1 MAAIKLAHP
10 VSKKERYRFIMTE
23 NKIIFRLEIKDNP
36 EYVFDFPK
44 DVLCGESD
52 FFNRNLQGD
61 RRGAE
66 ECFRVLREAQRKA
79 HREANMDLLEILSCW
94 LHTGELVFEEAIP
107 IERTDSEQ
115 DSEMEEGEV
124 ENGEWLDWAEDGLQR
139 LDRGNAKPDFNLI
152 LPAIIALY
160 TFALKYE
167 MPNLRKI
174 IIRKLEND
182 YLPGPRNLPSTEC
195 LANAYKQMLPDY
207 PPLVQ
212 LLVRYYV
219 GYCDLDNKSE
229 MRDALDVPKG
239 LLVEIAVELAQKAA
253 WLRKRPTLAV
263 EEVDDGW
270 FGSLDPCSIHEHAD
284 LAEEVACREKRAE
297 EYFSF
302 GL

>member
-1 MAAIKLAHP
+1 MAVIKLAHP
-10 VSKKERYRFIMTE
+10 VSKKERYRFTMTE

-94 LHTGELVFEEAIP
+94 LYTGELVFEEAIP
-107 IERTDSEQ
+107 IERTDSE
-115 DSEMEEGEV
+115 EER
-124 ENGEWLDWAEDGLQR
+124 LDWAEDGLQR
-139 LDRGNAKPDFNLI
+139 PDQGNAKPDFNLI
-152 LPAIIALY
+152 LPAIVALY
-160 TFALKYE
+160 AFALKYE

-182 YLPGPRNLPSTEC
+182 YPPGPGNLPSTEC
-195 LANAYKQMLPDY
+195 LTNAYKQMLPDY
-207 PPLVQ
+207 PPLMQ
-212 LLVRYYV
+212 LLVGYYV
-219 GYCDLDNKSE
+219 GYCDLDNENE
-229 MRDALDVPKG
+229 MRGALDVPKG
-239 LLVEIAVELAQKAA
+239 LLVEIAVELVQKAA
-253 WLRKRPTLAV
+253 WLRKRPALAV
-263 EEVDDGW
+263 EEADDGW

-284 LAEEVACREKRAE
+284 LVEEIACREKRAE

-302 GL
+302 EL

>member
-10 VSKKERYRFIMTE
+10 VNKKERYRFIMTE
-23 NKIIFRLEIKDNP
+23 NNITLKLEIKDDSG
-36 EYVFDFPK
+36 YVFDLPK

-94 LHTGELVFEEAIP
+94 LYTGELVFEEAIP
-107 IERTDSEQ
+107 IERTDSE
-115 DSEMEEGEV
+115 EER
-124 ENGEWLDWAEDGLQR
+124 LDWAEDGLQR
-139 LDRGNAKPDFNLI
+139 PDQGNAKPDFNLI
-152 LPAIIALY
+152 LPAIVALY
-160 TFALKYE
+160 AFALKYE

-182 YLPGPRNLPSTEC
+182 YPPGLGNLPSTEC
-195 LANAYKQMLPDY
+195 LVNAYKQMLPDY
-207 PPLVQ
+207 PPLIQ

-219 GYCDLDNKSE
+219 GYCDLDNENE

-270 FGSLDPCSIHEHAD
+270 FGSLDPCNIHEHAD
-284 LAEEVACREKRAE
+284 LAEEIACRERRAE
-297 EYFSF
+297 EYFGF
-302 GL
+302 EP

>member
-1 MAAIKLAHP
+1 MAVIKLAHP
-10 VSKKERYRFIMTE
+10 VNKKERYRFIMTE
-23 NKIIFRLEIKDNP
+23 NKVTLKLEIKDDSG
-36 EYVFDFPK
+36 YVFDFPK

-94 LHTGELVFEEAIP
+94 LHTGELVFEEAVP
-107 IERTDSEQ
+107 IERTDSE
-115 DSEMEEGEV
+115 EER
-124 ENGEWLDWAEDGLQR
+124 LDWAEDGLQR
-139 LDRGNAKPDFNLI
+139 PDQGNAKPDFNVI

-167 MPNLRKI
+167 MPSLRKI
-174 IIRKLEND
+174 IIAKLEND
-182 YLPGPRNLPSTEC
+182 YPPGPGNLPSTEC
-195 LANAYKQMLPDY
+195 ITNAYKQMLPDY
-207 PPLVQ
+207 PSLIQ

-219 GYCDLDNKSE
+219 GYCDLDNENE

-253 WLRKRPTLAV
+253 WLKKPTLAV

-270 FGSLDPCSIHEHAD
+270 FGSLDPCNIHEHAD
-284 LAEEVACREKRAE
+284 LAEEIACRERRAE
-297 EYFSF
+297 EYFGF
-302 GL
+302 EP

>member
-1 MAAIKLAHP
+1 MAAIKLVHP
-10 VSKKERYRFIMTE
+10 VNKKERYRFIMTE
-23 NKIIFRLEIKDNP
+23 NNITLKLEIKDDSG
-36 EYVFDFPK
+36 YVFDFPK

-94 LHTGELVFEEAIP
+94 LYTGELVFEEAIP
-107 IERTDSEQ
+107 IERTDSE
-115 DSEMEEGEV
+115 EER
-124 ENGEWLDWAEDGLQR
+124 LDWAEDGLQR
-139 LDRGNAKPDFNLI
+139 PDQGNAKPDFNLI
-152 LPAIIALY
+152 LPAIVALY
-160 TFALKYE
+160 AFALKYE

-182 YLPGPRNLPSTEC
+182 YPPGPGNLPSTEC
-195 LANAYKQMLPDY
+195 LVNAYKQMLPDY
-207 PPLVQ
+207 PPLIQ
-212 LLVRYYV
+212 LLIRYYV
-219 GYCDLDNKSE
+219 GCCDLDNENE

-270 FGSLDPCSIHEHAD
+270 FGSLDPCNIHEHAD
-284 LAEEVACREKRAE
+284 LAEEIACRERRAE
-297 EYFSF
+297 EYFGF
-302 GL
+302 EP

>member
-1 MAAIKLAHP
+1 MAAIKLAYP
-10 VSKKERYRFIMTE
+10 VNKKERYQFIMTE
-23 NKIIFRLEIKDNP
+23 NKITLKLEIKDDLG
-36 EYVFDFPK
+36 YVFDFLK

-61 RRGAE
+61 KRGAE

-79 HREANMDLLEILSCW
+79 NREANMDLLEILSCW

-107 IERTDSEQ
+107 IECTDSE
-115 DSEMEEGEV
+115 EER
-124 ENGEWLDWAEDGLQR
+124 LDWAEDGLQR
-139 LDRGNAKPDFNLI
+139 PDQGNAKPDFNLI

-160 TFALKYE
+160 AFALKYE
-167 MPNLRKI
+167 MPNLRRI

-182 YLPGPRNLPSTEC
+182 YPPGPGNLPSTEC
-195 LANAYKQMLPDY
+195 LTNAYKQMLPDY
-207 PPLVQ
+207 PPLIQ

-219 GYCDLDNKSE
+219 GYCDLDNENE

-253 WLRKRPTLAV
+253 WLRKKPTLAV
-263 EEVDDGW
+263 EEVDDSW
-270 FGSLDPCSIHEHAD
+270 FDSLDPCDIHEHAD
-284 LAEEVACREKRAE
+284 LAEEIACREKRAE

-302 GL
+302 EL